1 MKKSKYRSEKGF
13 IHIFFMGAVVIL
25 LMVFFSLTSQAM
37 DQKIYRAELE
47 TKLKLDYATEAYYL
61 LIREGEMWVAEG
73 ISYGDLTLNDLNQN
87 LRANPYIEV
96 DRKNHIIIISSWFEG
111 ERRGGYEIE
120 REEGFY
126 DD

>member
-1 MKKSKYRSEKGF
+1 MMKSKYRSEKGF
-13 IHIFFMGAVVIL
+13 IHVFFMGAVVIL
-25 LMVFFSLTSQAM
+25 LMVFFNLTSQGM

-96 DRKNHIIIISSWFEG
+96 DRKNHIIIISSWFKG

-120 REEGFY
+120 KEEGVY